1 MLSVIAALAAFYV
14 RLPGVPLLLSGV
26 LLAAWME
33 PQPELTGSKGVPANS
48 AEEARLARFGFWS
61 DLRLGIFSPAA
72 VSPGW
77 PVRAS
82 FVVAVVCA
90 AGGYG
95 LPVFTGWA
103 RAADAACAF
112 LLVSLVTEVRRR
124 NANPEGDHPA
134 VRVDALPRVH
144 RAVLAAGGAVMAAVL
159 AAGFMLHGEMAGLA
173 GRRLPRKPG
182 AAAWAEWW
190 LGYRP
195 EWQSWPLWLAVAAIA
210 LLAGLAVLGRPW
222 CEAAL
227 SGWRSVVAARATW
240 KPRWGQVKI
249 DPAPQVIAV
258 QALTH
263 PSGATVT
270 DTEFHCPPHLGF
282 ADFETMAPK
291 LHPMTGQGT
300 SVSLLP
306 VRENG
311 PEGPAPGSVHP
322 SRFRVVVFT
331 TPVPDVSERGTGGDW
346 AGLFL
351 EAAVRQA
358 VGKLGYPRPVMTSC
372 EQVPV
377 EAPADDDPVT
387 PPDSD
392 PAPGLIWATQWAFP
406 GDEVPLRALARESG
420 ALAAT
425 ARTDAQVDATETG
438 TVYFG
443 ALDEAPA
450 ELAAILG
457 RRRTDDEWASRWSNV
472 KSVQQ
477 QNPAYQ
483 HNTYRELELA
493 DGGVLCTVGFMTRQG
508 QDPAHFRTATM
519 EAALRPAMGASLTFL
534 SSTAWSAGP
543 KGGREGERH
552 HGAFRL
558 AWSMSKVPATP
569 ATLRPCPA
577 DRHVLAGMVNKAF
590 DAARTPRPEVLGVRA
605 LASAGSRSQ
614 LWEARLRLFDGV
626 TASQVRSALERMKT
640 TLGAEWL
647 RAEDAE
653 EGCVL
658 YAGDPPGEVE
668 LASPGRDGAHLTAV
682 DWEEAWRNSGVKGAG
697 GALPRLMGPVS
708 SMPKNPAIKILD
720 YQLPD
725 GIEISEV
732 REKKVRSKLGNQ
744 TGNGWVLVR
753 AHPETVGAIR
763 VLCAEKDPMPTMVP
777 YDFEYGAS
785 LKSLPF
791 ADGEDGE
798 PVAIDWT
805 KIPHAMVVGLSGS
818 GKSSASQCLVYGALT
833 GGFQVV
839 VIDPTKGGADFAFA
853 DSRLLYRAAKLPG
866 KPEVETYRVAAAAM
880 KAVYA
885 EGQRRIGLCNEQGV
899 GSYQELDDPPPPV
912 LVFFDEFAGILSFE
926 KGIPSKPYD
935 DPELEAGR
943 LERREVNDLKLYM
956 ALCTANIAA
965 ELRSAGIHLI
975 LSTQRLTAKLLDS
988 VPKGDTLRTNLAR
1001 CILGKATFGE
1011 LQSALRNPMLAPE
1024 HGESVPKGR
1033 GIFEPLE
1040 SGSVLIQG
1048 WFATQ
1053 DQYRE
1058 QLRARVPELGA
1069 GEKLDI
1075 TPFLPKPDAGENL
1088 VGIARPVGGAAP
1100 AAAEEVEVEAVEVDD
1115 SFWDDDEDEDGQPG
1129 VGGSPERDES
1139 GEDPEVPA
1147 PTVLGPVI
1155 PIRGRDDR
1163 ESVGD
1168 EGSGPAPAEAA
1179 AQEGP
1184 PIPAGIATLILLEP
1198 AGGLCPVPGDRGDR
1212 AAWPDWEPGPGGLY
1226 RAVSRTM
1233 LTRLGEL
1240 ATDGT
1245 ALAWLPG
1252 TGGDANT
1259 AIAPHIGDGGPLP
1272 CLPGPDCE
1280 VTGWAKL
1287 DAIIAYLSS
1296 SPGTTRVCWID
1307 GDFHPGAGGV
1317 RDPGTV
1323 RALLARLGIDA
1334 LLVAVDPGT
1343 GVTPGQV
1350 GEVEEWAAMPLPEP
1364 GPHAPADEAEDDGI
1378 GRPLAAA
1385 GTVLVC
1391 EVDGVM
1397 RGPFGGEVS
1406 RELLRAV
1413 RDAEQNGKVRLAWL
1427 TSWGESVNVGIGRE
1441 LGGDPREVIPV
1452 PGVESAYGEPK
1463 LDALEAWLAVSPDVK
1478 HVIWADPVAAEPAES
1493 GFGTVGDVA
1502 SRIARENGAELAV
1515 ADLSTGMLAP
1525 EGVRVLAD
1533 TAPPGRFD
1541 GDHGRFALS
1550 RAPIGPSAGYAE
1562 LRPQTRPSHQRITSS
1577 RSRRDLLLEG
1587 HCAAVA
1593 AFAGRARRPGRGGG
1607 KPVQSP
1613 VPGGS
1618 APAASWLAMR
1628 LVQVRAG

>member
-1 MLSVIAALAAFYV
+1 MASRRGRVQPRTASSARLIVALSVIAALAAFYA
-14 RLPGVPLLLSGV
+14 RLPGIPVLLAGV

-48 AEEARLARFGFWS
+48 AEEGRLARFGFWS

-82 FVVAVVCA
+82 FAAAVVCA

-134 VRVDALPRVH
+134 VRVNALPGVH
-144 RAVLAAGGAVMAAVL
+144 RAFLAAGGAVTMLVL
-159 AAGFMLHGEMAGLA
+159 AAGFLLHGEMAGLA
-173 GRRLPRKPG
+173 GHRMPRRPG
-182 AAAWAEWW
+182 AAGWAARW

-195 EWQSWPLWLAVAAIA
+195 EWQSWPLWLAVAALA
-210 LLAGLAVLGRPW
+210 LLAGLAIVGRPW

-227 SGWRSVVAARATW
+227 SDWRSVVAARATW
-240 KPRWGQVKI
+240 KPRWEQLKI
-249 DPAPQVIAV
+249 TPAPQVIAV

-263 PSGATVT
+263 PSGATAA
-270 DTEFHCPPHLGF
+270 DSEFQCPPHLGF

-300 SVSLLP
+300 SVSVLP

-311 PEGPAPGSVHP
+311 PEGPVPGSVHP

-331 TPVPDVSERGTGGDW
+331 TPLADVADQGTDAGW
-346 AGLFL
+346 AGLYL

-372 EQVPV
+372 EQVPA
-377 EAPADDDPVT
+377 EAPPDDADPAGS
-387 PPDSD
+387 SD
-392 PAPGLIWATQWAFP
+392 PAAVSGLIWATQWAFP

-425 ARTDAQVDATETG
+425 ARTDAQVDAAETG

-443 ALDEAPA
+443 DLDEAPA
-450 ELAAILG
+450 ELAAILA

-483 HNTYRELELA
+483 HNTYKELEVA
-493 DGGVLCTVGFMTRQG
+493 GGGVLCTVGFMTRQG
-508 QDPAHFRTATM
+508 QDPAHFRTASM
-519 EAALRPAMGASLTFL
+519 EAALRPAMGASLAFL
-534 SSTAWSAGP
+534 SSTAWSAGA

-569 ATLRPCPA
+569 AALRPCPA
-577 DRHVLAGMVNKAF
+577 DRYVLAGMLNRAF

-614 LWEARLRLFDGV
+614 LWEVRLRLFDGV

-668 LASPGRDGAHLTAV
+668 LASPGRDGPHLTAV

-753 AHPETVGAIR
+753 EHPETVGAIR
-763 VLCAEKDPMPTMVP
+763 VLCAERDPMPAMVP
-777 YDFEYGAS
+777 YDWEHGSS

-818 GKSSASQCLVYGALT
+818 GKSSASQCLVYGALA

-853 DSRLLYRAAKLPG
+853 DGRLLYRATRLPG

-899 GSYQELDDPPPPV
+899 GSYRELGDPPPPV

-943 LERREVNDLKLYM
+943 LERREVNDLKAYM

-975 LSTQRLTAKLLDS
+975 LSTQRLTARLLDS

-1001 CILGKATFGE
+1001 VILGKATFGE

-1024 HGESVPKGR
+1024 HGEAVPKGR

-1040 SGSVLIQG
+1040 SAAVLIQG

-1053 DQYRE
+1053 DEYRE
-1058 QLRARVPELGA
+1058 QLRARVPALGD

-1088 VGIARPVGGAAP
+1088 VGIARPVGGAVP
-1100 AAAEEVEVEAVEVDD
+1100 AVAEEIEVEAVEVDA
-1115 SFWDDDEDEDGQPG
+1115 SFWDDDEDEKDARPG
-1129 VGGSPERDES
+1129 IGSAPGRDES
-1139 GEDPEVPA
+1139 GEEPGVPA
-1147 PTVLGPVI
+1147 PAVPGPFV
-1155 PIRGRDDR
+1155 PIDAMDDM
-1163 ESVGD
+1163 EAGGEDGEPVAAEEAGPSV
-1168 EGSGPAPAEAA
+1168 
-1179 AQEGP
+1179 
-1184 PIPAGIATLILLEP
+1184 PAGTATLILLEP
-1198 AGGLCPVPGDRGDR
+1198 AGGLCPVPGDPGDR
-1212 AAWPDWEPGPGGLY
+1212 DAWPDWEPGPDGLY
-1226 RAVSRTM
+1226 GAVSRTM
-1233 LTRLGEL
+1233 LTRLGDL
-1240 ATDGT
+1240 AAGGT
-1245 ALAWLPG
+1245 ALTWVPG
-1252 TGGDANT
+1252 AGGNADTVLAR
-1259 AIAPHIGDGGPLP
+1259 HIGDGRPLP
-1272 CLPGPDCE
+1272 SLPGPGSE

-1287 DAIIAYLSS
+1287 DSLIAYLSA
-1296 SPGTTRVCWID
+1296 SPDTTRVCWID
-1307 GDFHPGAGGV
+1307 GDFHPGTGGV
-1317 RDPGTV
+1317 RDPDTV
-1323 RALLARLGIDA
+1323 RAVLTRLGIDA
-1334 LLVAVDPGT
+1334 LLVAVNPGT

-1350 GEVEEWAAMPLPEP
+1350 GEVEEWAALPPEP
-1364 GPHAPADEAEDDGI
+1364 VPPAPADEAEDDGARL
-1378 GRPLAAA
+1378 RP

-1413 RDAEQNGKVRLAWL
+1413 RDAEQERNIRLAWL
-1427 TSWGESVNVGIGRE
+1427 TSWGESVNVAIGRE

-1452 PGVESAYGEPK
+1452 PGNESAYGELK
-1463 LDALEAWLAVSPDVK
+1463 LDALEAWLAASPDVK
-1478 HVIWADPVAAEPAES
+1478 HVIWADPIAAEPAES
-1493 GFGTVGDVA
+1493 GFGTVGDA
-1502 SRIARENGAELAV
+1502 AARIAQDNGTELTV
-1515 ADLSTGMLAP
+1515 ADLSAGMLTPDEISA
-1525 EGVRVLAD
+1525 LAD
-1533 TAPPGRFD
+1533 
-1541 GDHGRFALS
+1541 
-1550 RAPIGPSAGYAE
+1550 
-1562 LRPQTRPSHQRITSS
+1562 
-1577 RSRRDLLLEG
+1577 
-1587 HCAAVA
+1587 AAVH
-1593 AFAGRARRPGRGGG
+1593 G
-1607 KPVQSP
+1607 Q
-1613 VPGGS
+1613 GGS
-1618 APAASWLAMR
+1618 
-1628 LVQVRAG
+1628 G